1 MVQEPIVACDK
12 SLGWGRSLGGD
23 ISMGRDI
30 SMGGDRGL
38 GGDRDL
44 GGAGI
49 YMGRSKKETKDMS
62 MRGE

>member
-1 MVQEPIVACDK
+1 MGQEPRRGHK
-12 SLGWGRSLGGD
+12 QL
-23 ISMGRDI
+23 SMGGDI

-62 MRGE
+62 M